1 MYSWSFSLAPPLLF
15 RSSVSVL
22 PVRWIDSR
30 RIRLVFDPNS
40 WVHARCP
47 LLPALSSVRASRT
60 METRP
65 RATRGLINRTL
76 GTSPPSSNLSPTH
89 LAALLTT
96 LRTPLSLSCSAS
108 SRSRRSLDDVSTIV
122 SPESGSIRRIVS
134 PRKKGVHV
142 GRGESQCTR

>member
-1 MYSWSFSLAPPLLF
+1 MRCTVGRSPPLLF

-96 LRTPLSLSCSAS
+96 VRSLSAS

>member
-1 MYSWSFSLAPPLLF
+1 MRCTVGRSPPLLF

-47 LLPALSSVRASRT
+47 LLRALSSVRASRT

-96 LRTPLSLSCSAS
+96 VRSLSAS

>member
-1 MYSWSFSLAPPLLF
+1 MRCTVGRSPPLLF

-30 RIRLVFDPNS
+30 RIRLVFDSNS

-47 LLPALSSVRASRT
+47 LLRALSSVRASRT

-76 GTSPPSSNLSPTH
+76 GTSPPSSNLSH